1 MITNR
6 RRFLHAAGL
15 AAGYSLL
22 PGLVFAGRS
31 EDGFT
36 VLEAREGEMQ
46 LLGKGRPA
54 TPIWGYQGTSPGPQ
68 IRVRQGG
75 EVRVRLLNKLP
86 QPTTIHWHGIRIDNA
101 MDGVPGLTQKAVEP
115 GESFDYVFKAPDAG
129 TYWYHTHNRTWEQ
142 MARGLYGTLIV
153 DEINKPDFDRD
164 ITLVLDDWRL
174 TREGKIH
181 EKSLGALHEW
191 AHGGRGGNW
200 LTVNGENQPS
210 FSFKAGERVRIRLI
224 NVCNATILQLALKD
238 MDATIIAH
246 DGQPVTPEPLGK
258 KMFLLA
264 PAQRIDLIID
274 VPQHDMKA
282 ALLALQ
288 DEQPLKLAGFKY
300 LPSSSPPPRRGK
312 ITPLADNPLPGSF
325 SAADA
330 MQIELKMEGG
340 AMGRMNSATHK
351 GKKMNMRELIKLK
364 QVWALAGIAGLPEK
378 PLFQAK
384 KGQSVII
391 NMSNET
397 SWAHPMHIH
406 GFHYR
411 VLGRNMQSIANAPW
425 RDTEL
430 LMPDDKISLGF
441 VADNPGK
448 WLLHCH
454 TLEHTA
460 AGMIT
465 WFEVLD

>member
-6 RRFLHAAGL
+6 RRFLHTVGL

-22 PGLVFAGRS
+22 PGLVFAGKDK
-31 EDGFT
+31 DGFT
-36 VLEAREGEMQ
+36 ILEAREGEMQ
-46 LLGKGRPA
+46 LLGEGRPA
-54 TPIWGYQGTSPGPQ
+54 TAIWGYQGTSPGPQ
-68 IRVRQGG
+68 IRVRQGD
-75 EVRVRLLNKLP
+75 EVKVRLVNKLP

-142 MARGLYGTLIV
+142 MARGLYGSLIV
-153 DEINKPDFDRD
+153 DEAGGADFDRD

-200 LTVNGENQPS
+200 LTVNGKDKPS
-210 FSFKAGERVRIRLI
+210 FAFNAGERVRIRLI
-224 NVCNATILQLALKD
+224 NVCNATILQLAVKG

-246 DGQPVTPEPLGK
+246 DGQPVAPEPLGK

-264 PAQRIDLIID
+264 PAQRIDLAFD
-274 VPQHDMKA
+274 VPAQSAKA

-288 DEQPLKLAGFKY
+288 DEQPLEMASFKY
-300 LPSSSPPPRRGK
+300 IPSSSPPQRRGA
-312 ITPLADNPLPGSF
+312 IMPLPANPLPKGF

-330 MQIELKMEGG
+330 LAVELKMEGG
-340 AMGRMNSATHK
+340 AMGRMNSAIYK
-351 GKKMNMRELIKLK
+351 GKKTSMRDLIKAR

-378 PLFQAK
+378 PLFQARR
-384 KGQSVII
+384 GQSVII
-391 NMSNET
+391 NMANDT

-406 GFHYR
+406 GFHYK

-430 LMPDDKISLGF
+430 LMPDDKVSLGF